1 MATCRDRSTTTH
13 HAPADADDP
22 SGCLASTLADAAS
35 PAASEFQRTLA
46 PGTETALH
54 ESRARV
60 DI

>member
-1 MATCRDRSTTTH
+1 MPRPAHHHTLRTT
-13 HAPADADDP
+13 DADDP
-22 SGCLASTLADAAS
+22 SGCMASTLADAAS